1 MYSDVRSI
9 KITKL
14 QHTVILS
21 EIEAIL
27 YISYSAKIRRTITQT
42 RDCMF
47 VAVRSVPR
55 GRVSVLVPRVSV
67 LVPRVSVLVPTR
79 PGTQGCETQ
88 PVRTHVLT
96 D

>member
-67 LVPRVSVLVPTR
+67 LVPTR